1 MPADRRIL
9 WLCLG
14 GLALIAAAACT
25 AWFFANFERH
35 PQTVEIGASA
45 QARRNPFLAAA
56 RFLVRVG
63 IPVESRTGRDLLLR
77 PPPTTD
83 TLVVNGLGPL
93 NARRRAALRAWLEG
107 GGRLVVEATDLWDR
121 DRRADDFLG
130 QFGIRLEK
138 VKTATKDTPGLA
150 KVQWGDGLTPLTV
163 RFRPD
168 WSLEARNVNHPFV
181 VRANGHTHLVRQAVG
196 AGWLT
201 VTSDSEFLTNGHIG
215 RHDHALF
222 LAELARPAAGGKVW
236 LLYDSAVPWLGA
248 LLWAAAPAA
257 LVAAAVLILV
267 WAWSLGARLG
277 PRAGTPDRR
286 RRDLLEHLDA
296 AAAFAWRHGRASQL
310 VATTRRQVQGAWQRR
325 RPELRHL
332 GPMEQAAVIAKA
344 NARPTEVIARALQA
358 QAQGVPGFID
368 QARVLQSLWEGT
380 RPRRTG
386 IPGAPQPRRPPVPI
400 SLSPAMTL
408 SRITETR

>member
-1 MPADRRIL
+1 MPANRRIL

-14 GLALIAAAACT
+14 GLTLIAGASFT
-25 AWFFANFERH
+25 SWFLANFERR

-45 QARRNPFLAAA
+45 QARRNPFLAAE
-56 RFLVRVG
+56 RFLTRLG
-63 IPVESRTGRDLLLR
+63 IRVESRTGRDLLLR

-93 NARRRAALRAWLEG
+93 NARRRSALRAWLKG
-107 GGRLVVEATDLWDR
+107 GGRLVVEATDLWDHDQR
-121 DRRADDFLG
+121 PDDFLG

-138 VKTATKDTPGLA
+138 VDTATKEPPELA
-150 KVQWGDGLTPLTV
+150 QMQWGDGRAPLTV
-163 RFRPD
+163 RFQPD
-168 WSLEARNVNHPFV
+168 WSLDARTVNHPFTV
-181 VRANGHTHLVRQAVG
+181 QANGHTHLVRQAVG

-201 VTSDSEFLTNGHIG
+201 VTSDTEFLTNGRIG

-222 LAELARPAAGGKVW
+222 LAQLVQPAPGGKVW

-277 PRAGTPDRR
+277 PRAGAPDRR
-286 RRDLLEHLDA
+286 RRDLIEHLDA
-296 AAAFAWRHGRASQL
+296 AAAFAWRHGRASRL
-310 VATTRRQVQGAWQRR
+310 VAATRRQVRGAWQRR
-325 RPELRHL
+325 HPELRHL

-344 NARPTEVIARALQA
+344 NARPTEVITHALQA
-358 QAQGVPGFID
+358 HAQDAPGFID
-368 QARVLQSLWEGT
+368 QARILQSLWDGT
-380 RPRRTG
+380 RPRGIGRTG
-386 IPGAPQPRRPPVPI
+386 PI
-400 SLSPAMTL
+400 YPKN
-408 SRITETR
+408 EN